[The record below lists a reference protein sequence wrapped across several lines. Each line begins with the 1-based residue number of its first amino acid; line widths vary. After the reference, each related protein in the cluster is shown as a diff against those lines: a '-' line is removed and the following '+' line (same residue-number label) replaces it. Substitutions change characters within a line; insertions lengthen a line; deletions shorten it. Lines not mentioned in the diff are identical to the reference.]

1 MAAPQPS
8 VIPPGPEE
16 PRRMASN
23 LEVWIVSIALLGM
36 TALGG
41 IVPASGLAWLVVLL
55 SMFVFVLF
63 LGKWI
68 CGRPLGILVAD
79 RNLMSLSRFQMILWA
94 LLILSAYLTIAMK
107 RIHGGISNP
116 LDIGIDGKL

>member
-1 MAAPQPS
+1 
-8 VIPPGPEE
+8 
-16 PRRMASN
+16 MASN

-41 IVPASGLAWLVVLL
+41 IVAASGLAWLVVLL

-94 LLILSAYLTIAMK
+94 LLILSGYLTIAMK

>member
-1 MAAPQPS
+1 MAAPQPT
-8 VIPPGPEE
+8 VIPPRPEE

-23 LEVWIVSIALLGM
+23 LEVSIVSIALLGV
-36 TALGG
+36 TALCG
-41 IVPASGLAWLVVLL
+41 IVPTSGLAWLVVLL

-79 RNLMSLSRFQMILWA
+79 RNRMSLSRFQM
-94 LLILSAYLTIAMK
+94 MK
-107 RIHGGISNP
+107 C
-116 LDIGIDGKL
+116 